1 VKRWKRHLLPVLL
14 LVATQ
19 AAWADNAGLMAQGR
33 LLFKQQSAMPAC
45 ALCHTLKDAGAQG
58 EVGPSLDELKPDAAR
73 VAKALR
79 NGIGQM
85 PSYRGKLTEQQ
96 IENLARYVAQASG
109 APR

>member
-1 VKRWKRHLLPVLL
+1 MRRWTPHLLAALL
-14 LVATQ
+14 MVATE
-19 AAWADNAGLMAQGR
+19 AAWADNAGLMVQGR
-33 LLFKQQSAMPAC
+33 LLFKQSAAPAC
-45 ALCHTLKDAGAQG
+45 ALCHTLKEAEAQG

-96 IENLARYVAQASG
+96 IETLARYVAQASG
-109 APR
+109 ASR